1 MVVGPNFSRS
11 GVQESL
17 LTQVQP
23 KATIHNSAD
32 HLEDKVAEV
41 YVPWHRAHLG
51 SSPTPHS

>member
-1 MVVGPNFSRS
+1 MVVGLNFSHS

-23 KATIHNSAD
+23 KVTIHNGAD

-41 YVPWHRAHLG
+41 YVP
-51 SSPTPHS
+51 